1 MANRLILIV
10 SFFAIVVLSSLLYFF
25 YSLIRSHRKW
35 KEGVRSNP
43 QNRMS
48 GSKQDFIDFYLKIG
62 YEEKNIDFVYIH
74 AQKFL
79 RATDLILLH
88 TDDILNLYQR
98 EEDEW
103 FFILNKWLKKLGYV
117 EVSESHFKEKY
128 SNSLDF
134 EFLIK
139 AIELKGMI

>member
-1 MANRLILIV
+1 M
-10 SFFAIVVLSSLLYFF
+10 SFLYFL
-25 YSLIRSHRKW
+25 YSLIRSHGKW
-35 KEGVRSNP
+35 KEEVRNNP

-62 YEEKNIDFVYIH
+62 YEEKSIDFVYSH

-79 RATDLILLH
+79 RATDLILLN

-103 FFILNKWLKKLGYV
+103 FFILNKWLNKLGYV
-117 EVSESHFKEKY
+117 EIPKPHFNEKY

-139 AIELKGMI
+139 AIQLKGMI